1 MPKSGLRLALLSAT
15 SFALASCNS
24 ILDEDIVSGITAD
37 PYYSTPEGFVSAV
50 NAAYEPLREFYADE
64 HGGNLTEYGTDEVT
78 NAGHGSFRY
87 MNFYDAE
94 LNADASPFST
104 IWSAFYQAINT
115 CNGVVGRAEAVE
127 GLSAAERNAGVAE
140 ARFLRA
146 HYYFLLVQF
155 FGDIHLTLEETIG
168 VEVEARRDPASEVYG
183 AIIEDLEFAIANLP
197 AVQEDYGRA
206 TKPAAEHMLALVLL
220 TRGSQPFGTPD
231 DFSRAASL
239 AESVIGNYDFA
250 LLDDYAAVFDHAN
263 ELHAEVIWSVQYTE
277 NQLVNGDG
285 NRAHLFFRPWYENIN
300 PGVQRTGDSGFG
312 RPWIRFRPT
321 LWALE
326 NFRPL
331 DVDSRYGKIFQDVWF
346 YNQLGADRGLVP
358 PGAAVGDSAI
368 VTPSWDLTD
377 AEVGAYEA
385 RLPGVQVVDWYTRT
399 GTFINM
405 FPSLKKHDDFK
416 RGADINETRGSRD
429 FIVYRLAETH
439 LVAAEAYFQT
449 GDLAAAAEH
458 LNVVRRRAAW
468 PGMEAQME
476 ISPADV
482 TLDFILDERT
492 RELYGEYKRWLDL
505 TRTGKLL
512 ERVRKYNPEAAPN
525 IDEHH
530 VLRPIPTDQ
539 ILRTA
544 GGYGQNP
551 GY

>member
-1 MPKSGLRLALLSAT
+1 MSKSGLPGALLIVS
-15 SFALASCNS
+15 SFALASCDG
-24 ILDEDIVSGITAD
+24 ILQEDIVSGITAE

-50 NAAYEPLREFYADE
+50 NAAYEPLRTFYASE
-64 HGGNLTEYGTDEVT
+64 TGGNLTEYGTDEVT

-87 MNFYDAE
+87 MNFYDAG

-104 IWSAFYQAINT
+104 IWFAFYQAINT
-115 CNGVVGRAEAVE
+115 CNTVVGRAEAVE
-127 GLSAAERNAGVAE
+127 GLSAARKNVLVAE

-155 FGDIHLTLEETIG
+155 FGDIHLSLEETSG
-168 VEVEARRDPASEVYG
+168 VEVEAGRDPASEVYG

-206 TKPAAEHMLALVLL
+206 TQPAAEHMLALVLV
-220 TRGSQPFGTPD
+220 TRGYQPFGTPD

-239 AESVIGNYDFA
+239 AEGVIGNYNFA
-250 LLDDYAAVFDHAN
+250 LLDDYAAVFDHDN
-263 ELHAEVIWSVQYTE
+263 ELHSEVIWSVQYTQ

-285 NRAHLFFRPWYENIN
+285 NRAHLYFRPWYENIN
-300 PGVQRTGDSGFG
+300 PGVQRTGEPGYG

-321 LWALE
+321 IWTLE

-331 DVDSRYGKIFQDVWF
+331 DVDSRYGTIFQDVWF
-346 YNQLGADRGLVP
+346 YNQLAAERGLVP
-358 PGAAVGDSAI
+358 PGAAVGDTAI
-368 VTPSWDLTD
+368 LTPSWDLTD
-377 AEVGAYEA
+377 AEVDAYKA
-385 RLPGVQVVDWYTRT
+385 RLPGVEVADWYTRT

-405 FPSLKKHDDFK
+405 FPSLRKYDDFK
-416 RGADINETRGSRD
+416 RGENINETRGSRD

-439 LVAAEAYFQT
+439 LVAAEAYLQT
-449 GDLAAAAEH
+449 ADLSQAADH

-476 ISPADV
+476 ISPGEV

-505 TRTGKLL
+505 KRTGKLL
-512 ERVRKYNPEAAPN
+512 ERVRQHNPEAAAN

-530 VLRPIPTDQ
+530 LLRPIPTDQ
-539 ILRTA
+539 ILRTS